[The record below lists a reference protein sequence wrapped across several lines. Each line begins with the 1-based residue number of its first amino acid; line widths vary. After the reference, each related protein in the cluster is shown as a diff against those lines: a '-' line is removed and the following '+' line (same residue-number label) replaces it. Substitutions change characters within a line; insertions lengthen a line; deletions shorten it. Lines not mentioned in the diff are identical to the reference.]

1 MDSYMLGC
9 PVLVA
14 FDFIGDS
21 CRQPFSGRT
30 IVPSRRT
37 RYALLLLLMV
47 KAKYSRLWVCLSS
60 HRIHF
65 MSHIFY
71 RQRNNIKAFPI
82 FAQASYTVSVTGSSI
97 VFIFHLS
104 RRISYMAASV
114 VRDIMTKNIVMIEGD
129 KTALEAAKVMAEKGI
144 SSVFVMKH
152 SQPVGIVTE
161 RDFIKKVCAKELPIA
176 QVKIGDIMSKILTTA
191 DPEMPIEVAVQRM
204 VNHKIRRLPIIEAG
218 KVVGIIT
225 VTDLAKHLR
234 TTLLLEG
241 ALSDSNSFDN
251 MIATMD
257 HDKH

>member
-1 MDSYMLGC
+1 
-9 PVLVA
+9 
-14 FDFIGDS
+14 
-21 CRQPFSGRT
+21 
-30 IVPSRRT
+30 
-37 RYALLLLLMV
+37 
-47 KAKYSRLWVCLSS
+47 
-60 HRIHF
+60 
-65 MSHIFY
+65 
-71 RQRNNIKAFPI
+71 
-82 FAQASYTVSVTGSSI
+82 
-97 VFIFHLS
+97 
-104 RRISYMAASV
+104 MAASV

-129 KTALEAAKVMAEKGI
+129 KTALEAAKIMAEKGI

-204 VNHKIRRLPIIEAG
+204 VNHKIRRLPIMEAG